1 MLCSS
6 ARAAFPRG
14 FKDMAAAD
22 RHIYE
27 ALLALLARA
36 SEMDEN
42 GALLERPAHYSLRA
56 RHGIASHRVQSGDL
70 I

>member
-6 ARAAFPRG
+6 AHAAFPRG

-27 ALLALLARA
+27 ALLALLALLARA
-36 SEMDEN
+36 SEIDEN
-42 GALLERPAHYSLRA
+42 GALLNRRTHSA
-56 RHGIASHRVQSGDL
+56 RGMASHR
-70 I
+70 IACKEEI